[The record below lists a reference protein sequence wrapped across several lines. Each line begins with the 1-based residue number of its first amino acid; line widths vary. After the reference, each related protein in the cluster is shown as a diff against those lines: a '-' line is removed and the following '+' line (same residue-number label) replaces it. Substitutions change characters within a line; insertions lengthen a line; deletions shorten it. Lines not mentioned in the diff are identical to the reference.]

1 MSVRL
6 IVAANCN
13 PTGRIVAELL
23 RERGVDIV
31 TEGGDAVIS
40 YGVEYRGD
48 KPALNANAGGRTKL
62 DEMGILARAGI
73 TTVPAW
79 VVEAAPGG
87 AILKPL
93 AGTQAIRY
101 PLLARAETHMHGKD
115 IMMVLQ
121 PEDIALRQA
130 AGASFFTSYVP
141 RDTEF
146 RVWVYRRRVLGT
158 YQKVMLYPE
167 KYKYVGCNYRN
178 GFGFKFVR
186 AEDAPTL
193 ALNMATDAVH
203 AMQLDFGAVDI
214 LRGKDGVYYVLE
226 VNTAPGVAGL
236 TREGIKKLA
245 DKMAKWTQLGYVKR
259 SER

>member
-40 YGVEYRGD
+40 YGVQYRGD

-62 DEMGILARAGI
+62 DEMGILSRAGI
-73 TTVPAW
+73 TTVPTWIPDALN
-79 VVEAAPGG
+79 PNNP
-87 AILKPL
+87 LKPL
-93 AGTQAIRY
+93 IGGQRLTY

-121 PEDIALRQA
+121 PEDVPLRYA
-130 AGASFFTSYVP
+130 AGASFFTSYVH
-141 RDTEF
+141 RDTEY

-178 GFGFKFVR
+178 GFGFKYVR
-186 AEDAPTL
+186 AEDSPTL
-193 ALNMATDAVH
+193 ALNMATNTVH

-245 DKMAKWTQLGYVKR
+245 DKMAKWVQLGYVKR